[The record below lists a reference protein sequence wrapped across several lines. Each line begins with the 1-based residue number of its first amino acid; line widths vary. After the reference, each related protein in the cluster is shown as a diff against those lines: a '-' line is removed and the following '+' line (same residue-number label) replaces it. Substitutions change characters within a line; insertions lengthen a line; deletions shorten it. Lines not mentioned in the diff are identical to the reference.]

1 MTPRIWQLPLLL
13 FAAAAAQATAATQA
27 APATSTASAAS
38 AASTDSES
46 TRLAADEQ
54 LEHRE
59 YGEAIKLY
67 KKANKAAAN
76 GCPLCLIGLAKAY
89 SALGAH
95 RDAAAS
101 AEAALPLLDDPDL
114 LAVSWNQ
121 LAISQF
127 ALAGKDPEKLRLA
140 ESSFRKVLALVPD
153 AMTHFNLGV
162 TLLRLS
168 RDDEGSA
175 ELRLF
180 LEKSPDGAKSK
191 TARDMLENPRR
202 ARESMLPSLELV
214 TLQGDYITNEDLA
227 GKVVLFDFWGT
238 WCAPCRASIPS
249 LKALVERSKSLP
261 LVVVSVSNDSNEEAL
276 RGFIDEHGMSWPQV
290 WDPKYRFI
298 REMAVDAYPTYL
310 LADHE
315 GAIVFR
321 YSGWSENVERAIQS
335 EIRRAV
341 ADAKRAGSPKAP

>member
-1 MTPRIWQLPLLL
+1 MTTLSRHLLL
-13 FAAAAAQATAATQA
+13 LLLAAAFAPVVAAAQAVPAAGPTTPEVETA
-27 APATSTASAAS
+27 
-38 AASTDSES
+38 
-46 TRLAADEQ
+46 RLAADEQ

-67 KKANKAAAN
+67 KKANKAPGN
-76 GCPLCLIGLAKAY
+76 RCPLCLIGLAKAY

-95 RDAAAS
+95 RDAAES
-101 AEAALPLLDDPDL
+101 AEAALQVLTEPDL
-114 LAVSWNQ
+114 QAIAWNQ

-127 ALAGKDPEKLRLA
+127 ALAGKDADKLRLA
-140 ESSFRKVLALVPD
+140 EASFRKVLALVPD

-168 RDDEGSA
+168 RDDEGLA

-180 LEKSPDGAKSK
+180 LENSPNGPKTK
-191 TARDMLENPRR
+191 TAKDMLENPRR

-238 WCAPCRASIPS
+238 WCAPCRDSIPS
-249 LKALVERSKSLP
+249 LKALVERSKGLP
-261 LVVVSVSNDSNEEAL
+261 LVVVSVSNDSNEAAL
-276 RGFIDEHGMSWPQV
+276 KGFIGEHGMSWPQV
-290 WDPKYRFI
+290 WDQKYRFI
-298 REMAVDAYPTYL
+298 REMSVDAYPTYL

-321 YSGWSENVERAIQS
+321 YSGWSENVERAIQG

-341 ADAKRAGSPKAP
+341 ADAKRAAVPQTPRK

>member
-1 MTPRIWQLPLLL
+1 MTPRFWQLLLL
-13 FAAAAAQATAATQA
+13 LLAAAAAPATAAAQA
-27 APATSTASAAS
+27 APATATASAAS
-38 AASTDSES
+38 PESES

-54 LEHRE
+54 LERRE
-59 YGEAIKLY
+59 YGQAIKLY

-76 GCPLCLIGLAKAY
+76 ACPLCLIGLAKAY

-95 RDAAAS
+95 RDSAAS

-114 LAVSWNQ
+114 QAVSWNQ

-127 ALAGKDPEKLRLA
+127 ALAGKDPAKLRLA
-140 ESSFRKVLALVPD
+140 ETSFRKVLALVPD

-261 LVVVSVSNDSNEEAL
+261 LVVVSVSNDSNEAAL
-276 RGFIDEHGMSWPQV
+276 KGFIDEHGMSWPQV
-290 WDPKYRFI
+290 WDQKYHFI

-321 YSGWSENVERAIQS
+321 YSGWSENVERAIQG

-341 ADAKRAGSPKAP
+341 ADAKRAGSPKTP